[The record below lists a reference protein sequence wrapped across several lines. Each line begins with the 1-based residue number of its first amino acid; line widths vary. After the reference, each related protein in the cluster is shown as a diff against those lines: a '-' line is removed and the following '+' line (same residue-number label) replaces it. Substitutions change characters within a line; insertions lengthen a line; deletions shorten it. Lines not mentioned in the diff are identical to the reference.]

1 MLKFCMN
8 CWSYIFPVIY
18 INDLSGD
25 IVCNIAISDDD
36 TTLYSKF
43 DQASDLWQQL
53 ELALVIGLHYL
64 YCQNHFQENWGL
76 DSFDEV
82 SFS

>member
-1 MLKFCMN
+1 MTFLMMSITAICA
-8 CWSYIFPVIY
+8 
-18 INDLSGD
+18 ND
-25 IVCNIAISDDD
+25 A
-36 TTLYSKF
+36 TLYSKC

-64 YCQNHFQENWGL
+64 YCQNYFQENWGL